1 MSDRMVGADDGIMVA
16 RVVSHKGQ
24 SDLLKPN
31 TSLWLRCMKTRQNM
45 AVSFG
50 PLNWLN
56 KTHHEQPWI
65 NCLLPPHL
73 WMNDTSIT
81 SNIPISTNDRETERK
96 KRWFSNRRPSLSF
109 NASATTRPAR
119 RSSRYGCWCRA
130 QTGPQSLQSRLL
142 RPLPLREHQG

>member
-1 MSDRMVGADDGIMVA
+1 MSDRMVGADDGIMVG

-31 TSLWLRCMKTRQNM
+31 TSLWLRCMKTRQSM
-45 AVSFG
+45 TISFG

-65 NCLLPPHL
+65 SCLLPPHL

-81 SNIPISTNDRETERK
+81 SNIHIHKRPEDGKGKAVVLEPSPFPFLQRISYYPTPKTFK
-96 KRWFSNRRPSLSF
+96 
-109 NASATTRPAR
+109 
-119 RSSRYGCWCRA
+119 
-130 QTGPQSLQSRLL
+130 
-142 RPLPLREHQG
+142 